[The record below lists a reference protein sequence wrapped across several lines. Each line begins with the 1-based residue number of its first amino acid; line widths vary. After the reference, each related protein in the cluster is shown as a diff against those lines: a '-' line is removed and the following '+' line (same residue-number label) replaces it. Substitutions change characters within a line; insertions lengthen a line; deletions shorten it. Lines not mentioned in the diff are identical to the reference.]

1 MTSPAS
7 ALADAAQRLV
17 LSLYEGGVL
26 SPAVLE
32 RVIASVGR
40 APLDWQAI
48 STVRAT
54 DRRSIR
60 EIVVAVMM
68 PGNPLDNV
76 ERDFVSIIE
85 HVTGLADA
93 AAQRDGR
100 TGQAAST
107 KKKRPANAAASPEAS
122 EAEDDDALL
131 AQLAGA
137 NRSRRKRASSSA
149 SAGRKL
155 GFDLSNNA
163 VPPKRSKGR

>member
-1 MTSPAS
+1 MASPAS

-32 RVIASVGR
+32 RVIASVGGAPMDWEAIGAAR
-40 APLDWQAI
+40 AP
-48 STVRAT
+48 

-68 PGNPLDNV
+68 AGNPLDNV
-76 ERDFVSIIE
+76 ERDFASIIE
-85 HVTGLADA
+85 HVTGIAA
-93 AAQRDGR
+93 SAAQRDDR
-100 TGQAAST
+100 TAQAAST
-107 KKKRPANAAASPEAS
+107 KKRAAKAVASPEAS

-137 NRSRRKRASSSA
+137 NRSRRKRASSSP

-155 GFDLSNNA
+155 GS
-163 VPPKRSKGR
+163 VE